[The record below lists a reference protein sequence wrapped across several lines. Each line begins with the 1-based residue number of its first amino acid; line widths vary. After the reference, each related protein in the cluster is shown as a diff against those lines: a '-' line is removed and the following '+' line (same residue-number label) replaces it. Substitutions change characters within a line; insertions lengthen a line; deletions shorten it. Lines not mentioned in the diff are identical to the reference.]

1 MNTFGDMETLVCIS
15 IALIVFLI
23 FAVDLGYDSRPVDD
37 ARHWWP
43 GTHNDD
49 DAYPQHH
56 A

>member
-1 MNTFGDMETLVCIS
+1 MEPLVLM
-15 IALIVFLI
+15 ALALVVFVL

-43 GTHNDD
+43 GTPDD
-49 DAYPQHH
+49 DAAYPQHL

>member
-1 MNTFGDMETLVCIS
+1 METLAFIA

-23 FAVDLGYDSRPVDD
+23 LAVDLGYDSRPVDD

-49 DAYPQHH
+49 AAYPQHH